1 MNCPACGTS
10 LAPTARFCHKCGARM
25 SAPASAGGAADWK
38 AGMPWLIA
46 GAAAGAL
53 VTLLALRVGGG
64 ASNAPPEPAAGVA
77 APFAQGGG
85 GGGIAPDIS
94 QMSPEERATRLYNRV
109 MTLHAEGKPDSA
121 EFFLPMAIQAYG
133 MLPALDADARYHV
146 GVLDLTAGDLTG
158 ALAQADTIQRLVPT
172 HLFAPM
178 LRARAYDLQQ
188 NPRAAIKAY
197 RDFLKNESA
206 ERAKQRPEYA
216 EHAQNIDAFHQQAL
230 TATSAK
236 PPAGGR

>member
-1 MNCPACGTS
+1 MNCSACGTS
-10 LAPTARFCHKCGARM
+10 LAPTARFCHKCGARVN
-25 SAPASAGGAADWK
+25 APAAPAGASDWK
-38 AGMPWLIA
+38 AGIPWLVA

-53 VTLLALRVGGG
+53 VTLVALRVFGGQ
-64 ASNAPPEPAAGVA
+64 AAAPAEPPSAV
-77 APFAQGGG
+77 APFAGGG
-85 GGGIAPDIS
+85 GGVAPDIS

-133 MLPALDADARYHV
+133 MLPALDADARYHL
-146 GVLDLTAGDLTG
+146 GVLDMTAGDLAG

-178 LRARAYDLQQ
+178 LRARVLDLQQ
-188 NPRAAIKAY
+188 NTRGAVKAY
-197 RDFLKNESA
+197 RDFLKHETA

-216 EHAQNIDAFHQQAL
+216 EHAQNLDAFHQQAL

-236 PPAGGR
+236 PPAAPKN